1 MSNFTFS
8 LPNGELFELS
18 GDADLTVAQA
28 EKIFLEQL
36 AAGSLVGFR
45 PGDTLESAESKLI
58 QFNLSRLDRGTAGTA
73 DLPLLAIN
81 NDGIISALPVLAQE
95 PVISPINTA
104 DYTAQAPVLQPIGP
118 LTPTQVQALKSQIA
132 ASVCQRSSEISQEKG
147 IGRYGFNSSQL
158 EKAGYVKPGTA
169 CRYMGQG
176 NTPES
181 QALPNP
187 ENFVSVMSSPA
198 VWTGK
203 DGISRLDN
211 LLDNSA
217 MQDKIQEQLMQTSY
231 QEFVETGQIRIAG
244 AENIKPVG
252 QVYTQPSI
260 SSIEL
265 TDIGVSGLSD
275 SNVSLSTYR
284 SSVLSE
290 TPPGPNTGAT
300 AYQTAGSSS
309 SGFSSIAQALA
320 IGSGVY
326 GTLTALS
333 SSSLVKNLL
342 GSSSNVLGNIS
353 NLNFGSLSS
362 LGNINLGSLSNLS
375 LSGIEGSLSGAI
387 GSISGLANRGIS
399 ELGGLIG
406 SASKFGVD
414 TATQWAKGLLPGN
427 LTSQINALTKQG
439 QFAIN
444 FSDFKLPSS
453 IGGVLPAAGFSNT
466 TNRQTVDFATSKLIG
481 TTKIPTPGFSGPSI
495 DLSAGA
501 LSNQASSLL
510 KSAGSI
516 GGLLNQAT
524 GNLGGITSGLQN
536 SLGSLNP
543 LSNSSMSGIK
553 IGVPGVPG
561 SLTSIAGTSGV
572 NLLGTSTTDP
582 GVTAGATS
590 KTIDLEARQA
600 AIDDMELKKG
610 IYEVA
615 KAEYGISSSQAQDAF
630 AAYKAA
636 LANLN
641 NFA

>member
-18 GDADLTVAQA
+18 GDADLTIAQA

-45 PGDTLESAESKLI
+45 AGDTLESPESKLI
-58 QFNLSRLDRGTAGTA
+58 QFNLSRLDRGTAGVA

-81 NDGIISALPVLAQE
+81 NDNIISALPVLSEE
-95 PVISPINTA
+95 PVTSPINTA
-104 DYTAQAPVLQPIGP
+104 DYTAQTPVLQSIGP
-118 LTPTQVQALKSQIA
+118 LTPTQIQALKSQIA
-132 ASVCQRSSEISQEKG
+132 ASVCQHSDEITQEKG

-169 CRYMGQG
+169 CRFMGQG

-198 VWTGK
+198 VWTGR
-203 DGISRLDN
+203 DGISRLDD
-211 LLDNSA
+211 LLDNESI
-217 MQDKIQEQLMQTSY
+217 QDKIQEQLMQASY
-231 QEFVETGQIRIAG
+231 QEFVETGQIQLAG
-244 AENIKPVG
+244 AENNKPIG

-260 SSIEL
+260 SSVEL
-265 TDIGVSGLSD
+265 TDAGVAGLSD
-275 SNVSLSTYR
+275 SNILLPALNSVNSINLS
-284 SSVLSE
+284 S
-290 TPPGPNTGAT
+290 NNGAT
-300 AYQTAGSSS
+300 AYQTSGSSGT
-309 SGFSSIAQALA
+309 GFSSIAQALA

-342 GSSSNVLGNIS
+342 SNPTNILGNIS

-362 LGNINLGSLSNLS
+362 LGNISLGSLSNLS
-375 LSGIEGSLSGAI
+375 LSGIGDSISGAI

-414 TATQWAKGLLPGN
+414 TVTQWAKGALPGD
-427 LTSQINALTKQG
+427 LTSTINSLTKQG

-444 FSDFKLPSS
+444 FSDFKLPAS

-481 TTKIPTPGFSGPSI
+481 SSKIPTPGFSGPSI

-510 KSAGSI
+510 KSSGSL

-524 GNLGGITSGLQN
+524 GSIGGLTNGLQS

-543 LSNSSMSGIK
+543 LSNSSISGIK
-553 IGVPGVPG
+553 VGVPGVPG
-561 SLTSIAGTSGV
+561 SLTSIKSASGV

-582 GVTAGATS
+582 SAT
-590 KTIDLEARQA
+590 TVNLAARQA
-600 AIDDMELKKG
+600 AIDDVELKKG

-615 KAEYGISSSQAQDAF
+615 KAEYGISSSQAQDAL
-630 AAYKAA
+630 AAYKQA
-636 LANLN
+636 LANLD